1 MKMIEDEN
9 IKDDNVEAVETETPE
24 APEVNHVSNMVD
36 SLVDG
41 DNVAAQDSFKNALT
55 DKIGSALD
63 DKRKT
68 VANDWL
74 NSALDQE
81 DIADNS
87 HLDGEAP
94 AEQEGEQEVEQENEP
109 VVSQA

>member
-1 MKMIEDEN
+1 MDDEN
-9 IKDDNVEAVETETPE
+9 IKNDNVEAVEPET
-24 APEVNHVSNMVD
+24 PEVNHVNNMVN

-41 DNVAAQDSFKNALT
+41 DNVAAQDSFKSALS
-55 DKIGSALD
+55 DKIGDALD

-74 NSALDQE
+74 NSALEQE

-87 HLDGEAP
+87 SLDGEAP
-94 AEQEGEQEVEQENEP
+94 AEQEVEQENEP
-109 VVSQA
+109 VVS

>member
-1 MKMIEDEN
+1 MDDEN
-9 IKDDNVEAVETETPE
+9 IKNDNVEAVEPDT
-24 APEVNHVSNMVD
+24 PEVNHVSSMVN

-41 DNVAAQDSFKNALT
+41 DNVAAQDSFKSALS
-55 DKIGSALD
+55 DKIGDALD

-74 NSALDQE
+74 NSALEQE

-87 HLDGEAP
+87 HLDGEPP
-94 AEQEGEQEVEQENEP
+94 AEQEGEQEVEQEDEP
-109 VVSQA
+109 VVSQT

>member
-1 MKMIEDEN
+1 MIEDEN
-9 IKDDNVEAVETETPE
+9 IKDDNVEAVETA
-24 APEVNHVSNMVD
+24 APEVNHVSSMVN

-41 DNVAAQDSFKNALT
+41 DNIAAQDSFKNALSS
-55 DKIGSALD
+55 KIGDALD

-81 DIADNS
+81 NIADNS
-87 HLDGEAP
+87 HLDGEPP
-94 AEQEGEQEVEQENEP
+94 AEQEGEQEVEQEDEP
-109 VVSQA
+109 VVSQT

>member
-1 MKMIEDEN
+1 MDDEN
-9 IKDDNVEAVETETPE
+9 IKNDNVEAVEPET
-24 APEVNHVSNMVD
+24 PEVNHVNNMVN

-41 DNVAAQDSFKNALT
+41 DNIAAQDSFKNALT
-55 DKIGSALD
+55 DKIGQALD

-74 NSALDQE
+74 NSALEQE

-94 AEQEGEQEVEQENEP
+94 AEPDPVHTGVGKVET
-109 VVSQA
+109 SLT

>member
-1 MKMIEDEN
+1 MIEDEN
-9 IKDDNVEAVETETPE
+9 IKDENTEAVETEAPE
-24 APEVNHVSNMVD
+24 TPEVNHVSDMV
-36 SLVDG
+36 SQLVDG

-74 NSALDQE
+74 NAAIETNDEAE
-81 DIADNS
+81 DS
-87 HLDGEAP
+87 SSEETP
-94 AEQEGEQEVEQENEP
+94 AEQEGEEEVEQEDEP
-109 VVSQA
+109 VVS

>member
-1 MKMIEDEN
+1 MIEDEN

-24 APEVNHVSNMVD
+24 APEINHVSNMV
-36 SLVDG
+36 SQLVDG

-74 NSALDQE
+74 NAAVSNE
-81 DIADNS
+81 
-87 HLDGEAP
+87 E
-94 AEQEGEQEVEQENEP
+94 EETETEKQEVEQEDEP
-109 VVSQA
+109 VVSQTQ

>member
-1 MKMIEDEN
+1 MIEDEN
-9 IKDDNVEAVETETPE
+9 IKDDNVEAVETE
-24 APEVNHVSNMVD
+24 APEVNHVNNMVD

-41 DNVAAQDSFKNALT
+41 DNIAAQDSFKNALSS
-55 DKIGSALD
+55 KIGDALD

-81 DIADNS
+81 NIADNS
-87 HLDGEAP
+87 HLDGEPP
-94 AEQEGEQEVEQENEP
+94 AEQEGEQEVEQEDEP
-109 VVSQA
+109 VISQT

>member
-1 MKMIEDEN
+1 MIEDEN
-9 IKDDNVEAVETETPE
+9 IKNDNIEAVEPET
-24 APEVNHVSNMVD
+24 PEVNHVNNMVD

-41 DNVAAQDSFKNALT
+41 DNIAAQDSFKSALS
-55 DKIGSALD
+55 DKIGDALD

-74 NSALDQE
+74 NSALEQE

-87 HLDGEAP
+87 SLDGEAP
-94 AEQEGEQEVEQENEP
+94 AEQEVEQENEP
-109 VVSQA
+109 VVS

>member
-24 APEVNHVSNMVD
+24 APEINHVSNMV
-36 SLVDG
+36 SQLVDG

-74 NSALDQE
+74 NATVGNE
-81 DIADNS
+81 
-87 HLDGEAP
+87 E
-94 AEQEGEQEVEQENEP
+94 ETEEQEVEQEDEP
-109 VVSQA
+109 VVSQTQ

>member
-1 MKMIEDEN
+1 MN
-9 IKDDNVEAVETETPE
+9 DDVKNDSVEAAETE
-24 APEVNHVSNMVD
+24 APEVNHVNNMVS

-41 DNVAAQDSFKNALT
+41 DNIAAQDSFKNALT

-74 NSALDQE
+74 NAAIETNDEAE
-81 DIADNS
+81 DS
-87 HLDGEAP
+87 SSEEMP
-94 AEQEGEQEVEQENEP
+94 AEQEGEEEVEQEDEP
-109 VVSQA
+109 VVS

>member
-24 APEVNHVSNMVD
+24 APEINHVSNMV
-36 SLVDG
+36 SQLVDG

-55 DKIGSALD
+55 DKIGAALD

-74 NSALDQE
+74 NAAVE
-81 DIADNS
+81 TEADT
-87 HLDGEAP
+87 ET
-94 AEQEGEQEVEQENEP
+94 EEQEVEQEDEP
-109 VVSQA
+109 VVSQTQ

>member
-1 MKMIEDEN
+1 MNDDEVKN
-9 IKDDNVEAVETETPE
+9 DSVEAVETETPE
-24 APEVNHVSNMVD
+24 VEVNHVNDMINQ
-36 SLVDG
+36 LVDG

-74 NSALDQE
+74 NAAVSNE
-81 DIADNS
+81 
-87 HLDGEAP
+87 E
-94 AEQEGEQEVEQENEP
+94 ETETEEQEVEQEDEP
-109 VVSQA
+109 VVSQTK

>member
-1 MKMIEDEN
+1 MDDEN
-9 IKDDNVEAVETETPE
+9 IKNDNVEAVEPET
-24 APEVNHVSNMVD
+24 PEVNHVNNMVN

-41 DNVAAQDSFKNALT
+41 DNVAAQDSFKSALS
-55 DKIGSALD
+55 DKIGDALD

-74 NSALDQE
+74 NSALEQE
-81 DIADNS
+81 DITDNS
-87 HLDGEAP
+87 SLDGESP
-94 AEQEGEQEVEQENEP
+94 AEQEGEQEMEQENEP

>member
-1 MKMIEDEN
+1 MDDEN
-9 IKDDNVEAVETETPE
+9 IKNDNVEAVETETPE
-24 APEVNHVSNMVD
+24 VNHVNNMVD

-41 DNVAAQDSFKNALT
+41 DNIAAQDSFKSALT
-55 DKIGSALD
+55 DKIGQALD

-74 NSALDQE
+74 NSAIEQE
-81 DIADNS
+81 EIADNS
-87 HLDGEAP
+87 SLDGEPP

>member
-1 MKMIEDEN
+1 MIEDEN

-24 APEVNHVSNMVD
+24 APEINHVSNMV
-36 SLVDG
+36 SQLVDG
-41 DNVAAQDSFKNALT
+41 DNVAAQDSFKIAFT

-74 NSALDQE
+74 NAAVGNE
-81 DIADNS
+81 
-87 HLDGEAP
+87 EETE
-94 AEQEGEQEVEQENEP
+94 AEQEEQEVEQEDEP
-109 VVSQA
+109 VVSQTQ

>member
-1 MKMIEDEN
+1 MIEDEN
-9 IKDDNVEAVETETPE
+9 IKNDNIEAVEPET
-24 APEVNHVSNMVD
+24 PEVNHVNNMVD

-41 DNVAAQDSFKNALT
+41 DNIAAQDSFKSALT
-55 DKIGSALD
+55 DKIGQALD

-74 NSALDQE
+74 NSALEQE

-87 HLDGEAP
+87 SLDGEPP
-94 AEQEGEQEVEQENEP
+94 AEQEGEQDMEQENEP
-109 VVSQA
+109 VVSQT

>member
-24 APEVNHVSNMVD
+24 TPEINHVSNML
-36 SLVDG
+36 SQLVDG

-74 NSALDQE
+74 NAAIE
-81 DIADNS
+81 TEADT
-87 HLDGEAP
+87 ET
-94 AEQEGEQEVEQENEP
+94 EEQEVEQEDEP
-109 VVSQA
+109 VVSQTQ

>member
-1 MKMIEDEN
+1 MIEDEN
-9 IKDDNVEAVETETPE
+9 IKNDNVEAVETE
-24 APEVNHVSNMVD
+24 APEVNHVNNMVD

-41 DNVAAQDSFKNALT
+41 DNIAAQDSFKSALT
-55 DKIGSALD
+55 DKIGQALD

-74 NSALDQE
+74 NSAIEQE
-81 DIADNS
+81 EIADNS
-87 HLDGEAP
+87 SLDGEPP

>member
-1 MKMIEDEN
+1 MN
-9 IKDDNVEAVETETPE
+9 DDVKNDSVEAVETETPE
-24 APEVNHVSNMVD
+24 VSHVNSMVN

-41 DNVAAQDSFKNALT
+41 DNVADQASFKNALT

-74 NSALDQE
+74 NAAVSNE
-81 DIADNS
+81 
-87 HLDGEAP
+87 E
-94 AEQEGEQEVEQENEP
+94 ETETETEEQEVEQEDEP
-109 VVSQA
+109 VVSQAQ

>member
-1 MKMIEDEN
+1 MIEDEN

-24 APEVNHVSNMVD
+24 APEINHVSNMV
-36 SLVDG
+36 SQLVDG

-74 NSALDQE
+74 NATVGNE
-81 DIADNS
+81 
-87 HLDGEAP
+87 E
-94 AEQEGEQEVEQENEP
+94 ETETEEQEVEQADEP
-109 VVSQA
+109 VVSQTQ

>member
-1 MKMIEDEN
+1 MIEDEN

-24 APEVNHVSNMVD
+24 VNHVNNMVD

-41 DNVAAQDSFKNALT
+41 NNIAAQDSFKSALT
-55 DKIGSALD
+55 DKIGQALD

-74 NSALDQE
+74 NSAIEQE
-81 DIADNS
+81 EIADNS
-87 HLDGEAP
+87 SLDGEPP

>member
-1 MKMIEDEN
+1 M
-9 IKDDNVEAVETETPE
+9 KDDVKNDSVEAAETE
-24 APEVNHVSNMVD
+24 APEVNHVNNMVS

-41 DNVAAQDSFKNALT
+41 DNIAAQDSFKNALT

-74 NSALDQE
+74 NAAIETNDEAE
-81 DIADNS
+81 DS
-87 HLDGEAP
+87 SSEETP
-94 AEQEGEQEVEQENEP
+94 AEQEGEEEVEQEDEP
-109 VVSQA
+109 VVS

>member
-9 IKDDNVEAVETETPE
+9 IKDDNTEAVETETPE
-24 APEVNHVSNMVD
+24 APEVNHVSDMV
-36 SLVDG
+36 SQLVDG

-74 NSALDQE
+74 NSAIEQE
-81 DIADNS
+81 EIADNS
-87 HLDGEAP
+87 SLDGEPP
-94 AEQEGEQEVEQENEP
+94 AEQEGEQEIEQEDEP

>member
-1 MKMIEDEN
+1 MIEDEN

-24 APEVNHVSNMVD
+24 APEINHVSNMVD

-55 DKIGSALD
+55 DKIGSELD

-74 NSALDQE
+74 NATVGNE
-81 DIADNS
+81 
-87 HLDGEAP
+87 E
-94 AEQEGEQEVEQENEP
+94 ETETEEQEVEQEDEP
-109 VVSQA
+109 VVSQTQ